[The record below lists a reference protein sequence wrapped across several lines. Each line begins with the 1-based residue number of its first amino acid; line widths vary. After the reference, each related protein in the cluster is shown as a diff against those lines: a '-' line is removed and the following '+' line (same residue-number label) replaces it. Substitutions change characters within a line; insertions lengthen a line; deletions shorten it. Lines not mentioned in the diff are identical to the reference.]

1 MSRTGN
7 GALIALNAIG
17 KQDQIL
23 CNLDTFDKNTSPF
36 NHEHTQ
42 FSHYTKFYKSYVREP
57 TSSNNTWPFT
67 DEGVKVGFIL
77 DPRISG
83 DLLTNMY
90 LKVSLP
96 AITDGLWTDKL
107 GRAIIQSV
115 EFRVDSILVEKLYD
129 IDLVVKDEIFTTEH
143 DKTIKNYLQNGRL
156 YNNSLT
162 EENLRLNPTVLPLSP
177 DHKQSAKELYI
188 DLSLCFNR
196 RHDYK
201 PQPFP
206 IGAVLKQNIYVDIQ
220 FRPKSWFTNTTSD
233 VYASQITLV
242 TEQVSLSD
250 QERLFIQRS
259 PMTLTYNNIQPLI
272 TVQTDV
278 NAEAF
283 SQSGGVSESVN
294 SLTVQLKSQRK
305 TSAIVWTFR
314 NQRFVKTEASD
325 AVNSN
330 LFLNR
335 YNFSSHENFSAISPL
350 EGGYIEPYYGFNE
363 VNFPLCSKIELLYSK
378 NDLKLLYAGS
388 EKDTIPSTSVFFRN
402 ITSQSRGLYSPSKN
416 IFSYCF
422 EDDPNSPSPQGSS
435 VNSLNDYK
443 LFVTLIDEPEIKSN
457 LYNMHV
463 FTFSYFDLEFKD
475 GFLIK
480 KI

>member
-7 GALIALNAIG
+7 GALVALNAIG

-23 CNLDTFDKNTSPF
+23 MDLDNFDIRSSPF
-36 NHEHTQ
+36 FHDHIQ

-57 TSSNNTWPFT
+57 SSPSTTWPFT
-67 DEGVKVGFIL
+67 DDGEKVGFII

-83 DLLTNMY
+83 DLLTNIY
-90 LKVSLP
+90 LRVSLP

-115 EFRVDSILVEKLYD
+115 EFRVDSTVIEKLSD

-143 DKTIKNYLQNGRL
+143 DKTVKNYLQNGRI
-156 YNNSLT
+156 YKNSLT
-162 EENLRLNPTVLPLSP
+162 EENIRLNPPVLPLSP
-177 DHKQSAKELYI
+177 DHNQSAKDLYI
-188 DLSLCFNR
+188 DLGLCFNR

-201 PQPFP
+201 PRPFP
-206 IGAVLKQNIYVDIQ
+206 IAAVFNQNIYVDIQ
-220 FRPKSWFTNTTSD
+220 FRPKSWFTNTNSD
-233 VYASQITLV
+233 VYASRLTLV
-242 TEQVSLSD
+242 TEQVSLTD
-250 QERLFIQRS
+250 QERFYIQRS
-259 PMTLTYNNIQPLI
+259 PLKLTYNNIQPLI

-278 NAEAF
+278 DAESF
-283 SQSGGVSESVN
+283 SQSSDAPTSVD

-305 TSAIVWTFR
+305 TSTIVWTFR
-314 NQRFVKTEASD
+314 NRRFVKKEASD
-325 AVNSN
+325 TVNSN

-335 YNFSSHENFSAISPL
+335 YNFSSHENFSAKNPVD
-350 EGGYIEPYYGFNE
+350 GGYVEPYYGLNE
-363 VNFPLCSKIELLYSK
+363 VNFPLCSKIELLYPK
-378 NDLKLLYAGS
+378 NDVKLLYAGS

-402 ITSQSRGLYSPSKN
+402 IISQSRGLYSPAKN

-422 EDDPNSPSPQGSS
+422 EDEPTSPTPVGSS
-435 VNSLNDYK
+435 VDSLNNYK
-443 LFVTLIDEPEIKSN
+443 LFVTLIDEPHIKSN
-457 LYNMHV
+457 LYDMHI
-463 FTFSYFDLEFKD
+463 FTVSYFDLEFKD